1 MSLYVDIEKNL
12 PSFNLKVKF
21 TQENGVLGFLGA
33 SGSGKS
39 MSLRC
44 IAGLETP
51 SKGKIILND
60 KVFFDS
66 EKHINIACQARK
78 VGFLFQNY
86 ALFPNMTI
94 RENIEIGLLNMKSG
108 SKRFLSDAYIQ
119 KLGLEGLE
127 KRYPWQLSG
136 GQQQRVALARALITS
151 PDILL
156 LDEPF
161 SALDHHLRSEMEKEL
176 SSILEAYEGTVIFVT
191 HNIEEAYRVCDNII
205 VYDKG
210 TALSNKRKKTLFD
223 LPTSLSEARLT
234 GCKNI
239 SKARKTSNYTIYA
252 EDWGYEYTV
261 NDRIQSDVQYI
272 GIRAHN
278 IDLSI
283 RSSLNNTNSKIN
295 TEIPKDIV
303 HDIHNTFLFTVINI
317 IENPFDYT
325 VHVKNKAKN
334 DSQLIEFRLDKKLMN
349 FSVGNNIS
357 VIFPK
362 DNLFYF

>member
-21 TQENGVLGFLGA
+21 SQDNGILGFLGA

-51 SKGKIILND
+51 SKGKIIVND
-60 KVFFDS
+60 RIFFDS
-66 EKHINIACQARK
+66 EKGINITPQLRK

-94 RENIEIGLLNMKSG
+94 RENMEIGLLNMKKN
-108 SKRFLSDAYIQ
+108 SKNFLSDAYFER
-119 KLGLEGLE
+119 LGLKGLE

-161 SALDHHLRSEMEKEL
+161 SALDYHLRSNMEKEL

-191 HNIEEAYRVCDNII
+191 HNIEEAYRVCDNIL

-210 TALSNKRKKTLFD
+210 TALNNKNKKTLFD
-223 LPTSLSEARLT
+223 SPTSLSEARLT

-239 SKARKTSNYTIYA
+239 SKAKKTGDYSIYA

-261 NDRIQSDVQYI
+261 NKKIQSDIQYV

-278 IDLSI
+278 IELSSI
-283 RSSLNNTNSKIN
+283 SSIGSSIT
-295 TEIPKDIV
+295 DISEN
-303 HDIHNTFLFTVINI
+303 ITKNIFLFKVINI

-325 VHVKNKAKN
+325 VHVKNKDK
-334 DSQLIEFRLDKKLMN
+334 DYSELIEFRVDKKLMN
-349 FSVGNNIS
+349 FSIDDIIS
-357 VIFPK
+357 ITFPK
-362 DNLFYF
+362 QNLFYF